1 MSWTREELFF
11 HNQSYFTI
19 LLEAIH
25 GAKRCID
32 IECYIFMEGQVLSE
46 LLSALE
52 KAIKRGVQVRVVM
65 DGFGSYG
72 LSPQIFKDKNI
83 PVRIYHPFRIFQLFK
98 YNIRN
103 HKKVFLIDS
112 QTAFI
117 GSHNVFDNALK
128 WMEAGVL
135 LEGPEVDKICFAF
148 EVTWASACEE
158 GRGSRWFMSHR
169 SAWRRLKSNI
179 IFFNTPWRLRHYSNK
194 LRRKMIDHSQQHL
207 WLASPY
213 FIPEQRVISALRR
226 AAKRGVDVRLL
237 LPSQSDV
244 PFTVWVAHY
253 LLPKL
258 LVAGVHVFE
267 YKPSMMHAKVWSVD
281 DEGMVG
287 SSNLNHR
294 SYKLD
299 LEIDAKLMRAEN
311 KQKIKDWFE
320 KSFAQSN
327 ELHLH
332 SMPTTWWQVIVVRI
346 LILFKGW
353 M

>member
-11 HNQSYFTI
+11 NNQSYFTK
-19 LLEAIH
+19 LLESIDH
-25 GAKRCID
+25 AKKTID
-32 IECYIFMEGQVLSE
+32 IECYIFSEGKVLSD
-46 LLSALE
+46 LLAALE
-52 KAIKRGVQVRVVM
+52 KAVKRGVQIRVVM
-65 DGFGSYG
+65 DGFGSYA
-72 LSPQIFKDKNI
+72 LSAQVFKEKNI
-83 PVRIYHPFRIFQLFK
+83 PVRIYHPFRLFQLFK

-103 HKKVFLIDS
+103 HKKVFLIDNKI
-112 QTAFI
+112 AFI
-117 GSHNVFDNALK
+117 GSHNVFDKALE
-128 WMEAGVL
+128 WVEAGVL

-158 GRGSRWFMSHR
+158 GHGSRWFMSNR
-169 SAWRRLKSNI
+169 SAWRRLKSAV
-179 IFFNTPWRLRHYSNK
+179 IFFNTPWRLRYYSNK
-194 LRRKMIDHSQQHL
+194 SRRKMIHHSQKHL

-213 FIPEQRVISALRR
+213 FIPEQRIVTALRK

-258 LVAGVHVFE
+258 LVADVRVFE
-267 YKPSMMHAKVWSVD
+267 YKPCMMHAKVWSVD
-281 DEGMVG
+281 DESMVG

-299 LEIDAKLMRAEN
+299 LEIDAKLVHAEN
-311 KQKIKDWFE
+311 KQKVKDWFLRNFE
-320 KSFAQSN
+320 QSN
-327 ELHLH
+327 ELRLN
-332 SMPTTWWQVIVVRI
+332 SMPTTWWQELVVRI